1 MKKPFFPPLLLAG
14 IFLLF
19 GSASFNSSSS
29 LTGYAVGDQAE
40 DFSLKSVKNKM
51 VSLADYKG
59 ALGYIVV
66 FTCNH
71 CPYAQ
76 LYEQRIIDLH
86 NKYAPKGYP
95 VIAINPNSPLIV
107 EEDSFEEMQ
116 KRATEQSY
124 PFEYLADEDQTVY
137 PKFGATRTPHVFLL
151 DSQLYVRYIGAIDD
165 NPETPKAA
173 KNRWVERAIEAMM
186 RGEKPNPDFT
196 RAVGCTVKKKPNIVP
211 APTPVP
217 KVETPEAGAGGNDRW
232 P

>member
-1 MKKPFFPPLLLAG
+1 MKKTVFPPLLLAG
-14 IFLLF
+14 VFLLF
-19 GSASFNSSSS
+19 GSATSPC
-29 LTGYAVGDQAE
+29 GYAVGDQAE
-40 DFSLKSVKNKM
+40 DFSLKSVNNKM
-51 VSLADYKG
+51 VSLADYKD

-86 NKYAPKGYP
+86 NKYAPKGFP

-116 KRATEQSY
+116 KRAKVNKY
-124 PFEYLADEDQTVY
+124 PFEYLFDEEQTVY

-151 DSQLYVRYIGAIDD
+151 DHDLIIRYIGAIDD
-165 NPETPKAA
+165 NPETPKSA
-173 KNRWVERAIEAMM
+173 KNRWVEKAVEAMM

-196 RAVGCTVKKKPNIVP
+196 RAVGCTVKKKPDVAP
-211 APTPVP
+211 APVSADKQTN
-217 KVETPEAGAGGNDRW
+217 AGGHW

>member
-1 MKKPFFPPLLLAG
+1 MKKPVILPLLLAG

-19 GSASFNSSSS
+19 GSAPSSI
-29 LTGYAVGDQAE
+29 TGYAVGDRAE
-40 DFSLKSVKNKM
+40 DFSLKSVNNKM
-51 VSLADYKG
+51 VSLADYKE

-107 EEDSFEEMQ
+107 EEDSFDEMQ
-116 KRATEQSY
+116 RRAKANKY
-124 PFEYLADEDQTVY
+124 PFEYLFDEEQKVY

-151 DSQLYVRYIGAIDD
+151 DRDLVIRYIGAIDD
-165 NPETPKAA
+165 NPETPKSA
-173 KNRWVERAIEAMM
+173 KNRWVEKAVDAML

-196 RAVGCTVKKKPNIVP
+196 RAVGCTVKKKPTVT
-211 APTPVP
+211 AEP
-217 KVETPEAGAGGNDRW
+217 KN
-232 P
+232 